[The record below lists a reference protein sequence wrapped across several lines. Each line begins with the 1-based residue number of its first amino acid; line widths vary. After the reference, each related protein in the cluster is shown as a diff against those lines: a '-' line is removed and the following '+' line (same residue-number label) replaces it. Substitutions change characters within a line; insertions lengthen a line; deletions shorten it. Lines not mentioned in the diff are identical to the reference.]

1 MTPLVRPLIGVTA
14 CARLDPASDHPR
26 LLYTVVE
33 KYISVVVMSGGTPV
47 IIPPIPESAT
57 LLRRLDGLL
66 LTGSASNIDP
76 QHYNGPADPA
86 ALRDLHRDNLVL
98 PLIPRAIDA
107 GIPLLGL
114 CRGHQEINV
123 ALGGSLTAAVHR
135 SPGRIDHRARPDL
148 DESQRYDAV
157 HPVRLTPGGLLQ
169 RLAAS
174 DHAVVNSLHGE
185 AIDRLASGLIV
196 EAIADDTTIEA
207 VRLDT
212 PTQFVLGVQW
222 HPEHP
227 VARSWPLSKAIF
239 ATFIAAAISYGQT
252 RG

>member
-1 MTPLVRPLIGVTA
+1 MTAVVRPLIGVTA

-26 LLYTVVE
+26 LIYSAVE
-33 KYISVVVMSGGTPV
+33 KYISAVVLFGGTPV
-47 IIPPIPESAT
+47 IVPPIPESLA
-57 LLRRLDGLL
+57 LLGRLDGLL

-76 QHYNGPADPA
+76 QHYNGPADLT
-86 ALRDLHRDNLVL
+86 ALRDSYRDSLIL

-123 ALGGSLTAAVHR
+123 ALGGSLTTAVHR
-135 SPGRIDHRARPDL
+135 LPGRIDHRARLDL
-148 DESQRYDAV
+148 DDHQRYDTA

-185 AIDRLASGLIV
+185 AIDRLAPGLIV
-196 EAIADDTTIEA
+196 EAVADDTTIEA
-207 VRLDT
+207 VRLNT
-212 PTQFVLGVQW
+212 AAPFVLGVQW

-227 VARSWPLSKAIF
+227 VARNWPLSKAIF
-239 ATFIAAAISYGQT
+239 AAFIAAAVNHAQKRS
-252 RG
+252 

>member
-1 MTPLVRPLIGVTA
+1 MNTLGRPLIGVTA
-14 CARLDPASDHPR
+14 CARLDPTSDHPR
-26 LLYTVVE
+26 LSYRVVE
-33 KYISVVVMSGGTPV
+33 KYISAVVLFGGTPV
-47 IIPPIPESAT
+47 IVPPIPESTA
-57 LLRRLDGLL
+57 LLGRLDGLL

-76 QHYNGPADPA
+76 KHYNGPADPA
-86 ALRDLHRDNLVL
+86 AVRDSHRDNLVL
-98 PLIPRAIDA
+98 PLIPRVIDA

-135 SPGRIDHRARPDL
+135 LPGRIDHRAHPDL
-148 DESQRYDAV
+148 DDDQQYGTA

-185 AIDRLASGLIV
+185 AIDRLAPGLIV
-196 EAIADDTTIEA
+196 EAVADDATIEA
-207 VRLDT
+207 VRLNT
-212 PTQFVLGVQW
+212 ATQFVLGVQW

-227 VARSWPLSKAIF
+227 VARNWPLSKAIF
-239 ATFIAAAISYGQT
+239 TTFIAAAIDHA
-252 RG
+252 RMRN